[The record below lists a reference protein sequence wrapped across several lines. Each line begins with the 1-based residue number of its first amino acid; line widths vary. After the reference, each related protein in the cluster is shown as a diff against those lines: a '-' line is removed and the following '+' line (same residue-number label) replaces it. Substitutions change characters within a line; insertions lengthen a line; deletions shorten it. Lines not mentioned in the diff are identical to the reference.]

1 MIINSIASKGD
12 VTCNSKK
19 EIAEIIKCGS
29 ELPGGDDIWLGGND
43 EYPCMSIL
51 VNGQY
56 ACVHYF
62 LNQDGDI
69 WQSYSDFDREVTFL
83 TDSSEEWTAPEYTIV
98 SLEDALKCMEEF
110 FDSKKRPECIEWQ
123 EL

>member
-1 MIINSIASKGD
+1 MVVNSTASKGD
-12 VTCNSKK
+12 VTCNSKE

-29 ELPGGDDIWLGGND
+29 ALPEGDEIWLGGDD
-43 EYPCMSIL
+43 EYPCLTLL
-51 VNGQY
+51 VKGQY

-83 TDSSEEWTAPEYTIV
+83 AGGDEWTAPEDTIV

-110 FDSKKRPECIEWQ
+110 FDSMKRPECIEWQ